1 MEQNRKNFWTNS
13 GNVSEEMNEYWR
25 LLESAEDA
33 EWSVGDEWFSLFC
46 CQFILLRF
54 MAEVFNFRQL
64 LWNDFC
70 GSKSV

>member
-46 CQFILLRF
+46 C
-54 MAEVFNFRQL
+54 
-64 LWNDFC
+64 
-70 GSKSV
+70 